1 MSGTSSTLQGSAS
14 RAVVKDLSD
23 ADRAVNRLKQTEDA
37 ALLIHAIPLVDLRA
51 VSVSDAALDQHVSP
65 VMSAMSWSSHE
76 VKRIVS
82 ASLAGELDKG
92 EWTTGVLESS
102 ICQDYLS
109 TLVASTKIDTIACG
123 THGNNATLLRLLR
136 DGILSTVVFGHR
148 HAGWNTCHHRASLY
162 FRSRD
167 IFGLCVGE
175 TVAVSRHCHFCK
187 RFRDGR
193 STLEKWVD
201 KCVSMSVFFCLVHF
215 SMDCTAREFVV
226 TTHHTLALLCGCSVA
241 SVCVALW

>member
-1 MSGTSSTLQGSAS
+1 MRYEGICLGSRVSVGWMSGTSSTLHGSAS

-51 VSVSDAALDQHVSP
+51 MSVSDAALDQHGSA

-76 VKRIVS
+76 VERIVS

-109 TLVASTKIDTIACG
+109 TLVASTKIDTVACG

-136 DGILSTVVFGHR
+136 DGILSTVFFGHR
-148 HAGWNTCHHRASLY
+148 HAGWN
-162 FRSRD
+162 
-167 IFGLCVGE
+167 
-175 TVAVSRHCHFCK
+175 FCK

-201 KCVSMSVFFCLVHF
+201 KCVSMTVIFCLVHF

-226 TTHHTLALLCGCSVA
+226 TKHHTLALLCGCSVA